1 MALQPRR
8 IFIDVQN
15 RTFISSPFSNLPSVN
30 PVWVDEDV
38 EVVEIYALR
47 PINDPAS
54 PFAFVDLSAATVKFA
69 VGATTPAALQSAFT
83 AIPTTVTTTVT
94 ETQTGGSLGG
104 TVDERQRIE
113 FGGATPYSG
122 SYVIKFPQRTIS
134 SATVSGTV
142 ITANNHGLYPGMSV
156 TLSSPQ
162 GTLGFVAGRTYMV
175 QNAAQN
181 SFQLAEIGSTTIT
194 GNDSASATVNV
205 IVSEVITPSI
215 SYSAPVAAVQQA
227 ILDAFG
233 VQQIPQIAVSGE
245 NGAVLDIY
253 YGGRNGQAAY
263 PNVVIVNSSL
273 KGAPGVTANVS
284 YNTTEIAALIAA
296 GTTSVTMEIEISE
309 GAVRQTFR
317 QPATLSGDLITSTT
331 PSPLPANVATSYDLQ
346 SPDGGVWTVTI
357 TDDGELKLAK
367 Q

>member
-1 MALQPRR
+1 
-8 IFIDVQN
+8 
-15 RTFISSPFSNLPSVN
+15 
-30 PVWVDEDV
+30 
-38 EVVEIYALR
+38 
-47 PINDPAS
+47 
-54 PFAFVDLSAATVKFA
+54 
-69 VGATTPAALQSAFT
+69 
-83 AIPTTVTTTVT
+83 
-94 ETQTGGSLGG
+94 
-104 TVDERQRIE
+104 
-113 FGGATPYSG
+113 
-122 SYVIKFPQRTIS
+122 
-134 SATVSGTV
+134 
-142 ITANNHGLYPGMSV
+142 
-156 TLSSPQ
+156 
-162 GTLGFVAGRTYMV
+162 MV